1 MPHRIGKHEAV
12 DAALW
17 RLICEDLA
25 KARDELGNNGP
36 AEERIHRVRQR
47 LKRLRSL
54 LRVVGPALPDR
65 GARIRRNLRDAAHLL
80 AGARDAD
87 AAVASARDLRDAA
100 GPEDHGLDRVVA
112 ELNQKASEAH
122 QRATPVAE
130 VRRRLIAAEKEIA
143 DAPAKYDAEE
153 LFDRSLVRSYRKGRK
168 AMRLAQS
175 SLATPDLHRWRKA
188 VKDIW
193 HLLRLARKRL
203 PARAAS
209 EADKLSRLSEL
220 LGLDHDHAM
229 LAERLALSPDADP
242 ALMRQLSL
250 IAKER
255 RSLEADAF
263 ALGAKLYDERP
274 KRYAGKMRLD

>member
-1 MPHRIGKHEAV
+1 LPHRIGKHEAV
-12 DAALW
+12 DGALW
-17 RLICEDLA
+17 RLIRDDLA
-25 KARDELGNNGP
+25 KARDELGNNGA
-36 AEERIHRVRQR
+36 AEKRIHRVRQR
-47 LKRLRSL
+47 LKRMRSL
-54 LRVVGPALPDR
+54 MRVVGPALPDR
-65 GARIRRNLRDAAHLL
+65 GVRIRRSLRDAAHLL

-87 AAVASARDLRDAA
+87 AAAASARDLRSAA
-100 GPEDHGLDRVVA
+100 GPDDHGLDRVVA

-130 VRRRLIAAEKEIA
+130 VRRRLIAAEKDIA
-143 DAPAKYDAEE
+143 AAPERYDAEG
-153 LFDRSLVRSYRKGRK
+153 LFDRSLVRSYRKGGK
-168 AMRLAQS
+168 AMRRAQS

-188 VKDIW
+188 VKDLW

-203 PARAAS
+203 PGQAAP

-250 IAKER
+250 IARER
-255 RSLEADAF
+255 RSLEGKAF
-263 ALGAKLYDERP
+263 ALGAKLYDEKP
-274 KRYAGKMRLD
+274 KSYARKMRLD